1 MTKYGQ
7 MLNLKSVLKYSI
19 LIKAGEKMKIEGTPK
34 EIADLVSELQSQHIL
49 NTRKVVNEMLKDSEK
64 PLVV

>member
-1 MTKYGQ
+1 
-7 MLNLKSVLKYSI
+7 
-19 LIKAGEKMKIEGTPK
+19 MKIEGTPK